1 MKSHNVIN
9 NEIKHLC
16 THVAPFSA
24 IFVFRFTIGVQG
36 AIECSSRVKVKGE
49 MMSLLLI
56 QMLFICYA
64 SNFSSYDCSKW
75 SRPRSSYFT
84 RRLLMT
90 WGYAMT
96 FIQGN
101 LGKVKVTGKNSA
113 KFASGLYLFY
123 WEIFEVLTLRND
135 EGVSWLSTKVIWSR
149 SQTEKVHILR
159 LIVMEKH

>member
-64 SNFSSYDCSKW
+64 SNFSSYDCSK
-75 SRPRSSYFT
+75 
-84 RRLLMT
+84 
-90 WGYAMT
+90 
-96 FIQGN
+96 
-101 LGKVKVTGKNSA
+101 
-113 KFASGLYLFY
+113 
-123 WEIFEVLTLRND
+123 
-135 EGVSWLSTKVIWSR
+135 
-149 SQTEKVHILR
+149 
-159 LIVMEKH
+159 

>member
-1 MKSHNVIN
+1 MCNPYEVYNK
-9 NEIKHLC
+9 
-16 THVAPFSA
+16 FY
-24 IFVFRFTIGVQG
+24 G
-36 AIECSSRVKVKGE
+36 ANRKRDI
-49 MMSLLLI
+49 
-56 QMLFICYA
+56 
-64 SNFSSYDCSKW
+64 
-75 SRPRSSYFT
+75 RSSYFT

-96 FIQGN
+96 LIQSN

-113 KFASGLYLFY
+113 KFASCPYLFY

-159 LIVMEKH
+159 LIEMEKQSFKTLNGCLTCWLSSHSSHVNFVIIMRMQLPVCINC